1 MRLRTLKPKSRKP
14 FYAKLSILVALVLTI
29 PVSAWATMVYPD
41 YGIPVDLAYSYSGSV
56 TDTDCSNPAR
66 GAGFYGDLY
75 KTSSS
80 TPAKI
85 YLKEGTL
92 RDPFLQVIGSDRTSV
107 VFQDDDSGADDNGDG
122 ASFSSYIN
130 TGETNVTT
138 DQFVVATTYGQG
150 GTGSYTLL
158 SNVPLTQVTACPQVI
173 SLDAGSSVIYGNL
186 LNVTASTNMSLPV
199 TLSSLTTSICDI
211 ESSSAPNFTVRAK
224 LPGTCTIKATQSGN
238 GSVEAAIP
246 VTRDITVNKRT
257 LTITGLSGTTK
268 DYDTTNTATLS
279 GTPTLSNVYS
289 TDDVA
294 LSGTTAAT
302 YNSADAGSKTITL
315 SNLSLTGTTADR
327 YQLTATIAGTINRV
341 GQTVNWNP
349 TLGTENYDIT
359 ELRPSYSGKVFT
371 AATSTPAVGATGGTL
386 SYSVVNAGTTGCTV
400 NGSRQLSF
408 TGTGSCVVRATA
420 ALTTNYTSATKDIT
434 FTISKL
440 NQTVEWATGAE
451 GSTYDLADLRPS
463 MTGRTLDGVN
473 LPKASTT
480 ASGGTV
486 TYSIAAGD
494 AGTANCSITS
504 GKLYFAGAGSCWVT
518 ATGSHQD
525 YNTATARFEFT
536 INKVNQSVSWSPSQ
550 ILLPSQS
557 GNSFNAA
564 TTTGDGEI
572 EYSVI
577 GAGTTGCTIESS
589 TRKLE
594 FTGQGNCKAQA
605 KAKSSTDYNEAIKE
619 ITFMISK
626 LNQVLEW
633 SPTTSLAI
641 SPTEQEFAPATT
653 SGDGAI
659 VYSVVSEGGTECTVS
674 GTTLKFWASGTCK
687 IRATAAGTVD
697 FNEAVMD
704 IDFVIPKAAQAVTWS
719 PSVTTFSV
727 ADASAR
733 PDVSPVASGAGEITY
748 SVVSYVG
755 SECTVD
761 AMTGEISF
769 AKAGTCV
776 VRATAAETPLT
787 TSGYHEIEFTI
798 NPIAQKVTW
807 NPSNLKTDT
816 SKSTL
821 RPSSLARSSGG
832 GAISYSIASSS
843 KSKCSVNSKDATL
856 SFSGAGTCTV
866 RATAAQTARET
877 SAFTDVTFTI
887 DEFVPEELP
896 VIEIP
901 SAKEPPTTKK
911 PISFII
917 DPGTILTSSTGP
929 TKVVKLDE
937 NGLPELVPLQS
948 LAFENGRPV
957 EVTLNPSEDMSG
969 ILMQGD
975 GFEMLLSASTL
986 DGITQ
991 TLNSNG
997 SLELQNGN
1005 YAMFNGR
1012 GFAPNTKIIVWIFS
1026 DPTFLGEVTTDEN
1039 GNFSGKLAI
1048 PSELETGQ
1056 HTVQLNGTSK
1066 EGSTRSVSVGVEV
1079 TDKNSNNL
1087 AGNSSSS
1094 STSTLTA
1101 ITSAL
1106 VASVLFAALILA
1118 ITIYRRRKTIG
1129 T

>member
-1 MRLRTLKPKSRKP
+1 M
-14 FYAKLSILVALVLTI
+14 
-29 PVSAWATMVYPD
+29 
-41 YGIPVDLAYSYSGSV
+41 
-56 TDTDCSNPAR
+56 
-66 GAGFYGDLY
+66 
-75 KTSSS
+75 
-80 TPAKI
+80 
-85 YLKEGTL
+85 
-92 RDPFLQVIGSDRTSV
+92 
-107 VFQDDDSGADDNGDG
+107 
-122 ASFSSYIN
+122 
-130 TGETNVTT
+130 
-138 DQFVVATTYGQG
+138 
-150 GTGSYTLL
+150 
-158 SNVPLTQVTACPQVI
+158 
-173 SLDAGSSVIYGNL
+173 
-186 LNVTASTNMSLPV
+186 
-199 TLSSLTTSICDI
+199 
-211 ESSSAPNFTVRAK
+211 
-224 LPGTCTIKATQSGN
+224 
-238 GSVEAAIP
+238 
-246 VTRDITVNKRT
+246 
-257 LTITGLSGTTK
+257 
-268 DYDTTNTATLS
+268 
-279 GTPTLSNVYS
+279 
-289 TDDVA
+289 
-294 LSGTTAAT
+294 
-302 YNSADAGSKTITL
+302 
-315 SNLSLTGTTADR
+315 
-327 YQLTATIAGTINRV
+327 
-341 GQTVNWNP
+341 
-349 TLGTENYDIT
+349 
-359 ELRPSYSGKVFT
+359 
-371 AATSTPAVGATGGTL
+371 GATGGTL
-386 SYSVVNAGTTGCTV
+386 SYSVINAGTTGCTV
-400 NGSRQLSF
+400 NDSRQLSF
-408 TGTGSCVVRATA
+408 TGVGNCVVRATA
-420 ALTTNYTSATKDIT
+420 ATTTNYNSATKDIT

-451 GSTYDLADLRPS
+451 GSIYDLADLRPS

-486 TYSIAAGD
+486 AYSIAAGD

-536 INKVNQSVSWSPSQ
+536 INKVNQTVSWSPSQ
-550 ILLPSQS
+550 ILIPSQS
-557 GNSFNAA
+557 GNSFNEA

-594 FTGQGNCKAQA
+594 FSGQGNCKAQA

-653 SGDGAI
+653 SGDGVI
-659 VYSVVSEGGTECTVS
+659 VYSVVSDGGTECTVN
-674 GTTLKFWASGTCK
+674 GATLKFWASGTCK
-687 IRATAAGTVD
+687 IRATAVGTTD

-704 IDFVIPKAAQAVTWS
+704 LDFFIPKAAQAVTWS
-719 PSVTTFSV
+719 PSNTTFSV
-727 ADASAR
+727 ADGTAK
-733 PDVSPVASGAGEITY
+733 PDVFPIASGAGVITY

-761 AMTGEISF
+761 AETGEISF
-769 AKAGTCV
+769 AKAGTCL

-798 NPIAQKVTW
+798 NPVGQKVTW
-807 NPSNLKTDT
+807 NPTNLRTDT

-821 RPSSLARSSGG
+821 RPSNLAKSSGG

-877 SAFTDVTFTI
+877 SAFADVTFTI
-887 DEFVPEELP
+887 EQFIPEEQL
-896 VIEIP
+896 VTEVQ
-901 SAKEPPTTKK
+901 SAKEPPTTNK

-929 TKVVKLDE
+929 TQVVKLDE

-957 EVTLNPSEDMSG
+957 EITLNPSEDMSG

-986 DGITQ
+986 EGIAQ

-1039 GNFSGKLAI
+1039 GEFSGQLAV
-1048 PSELETGQ
+1048 PASLAAGQ

-1066 EGSTRSVSVGVEV
+1066 NGETRSVSVGVEV
-1079 TDKNSNNL
+1079 VDTDTTDATGS
-1087 AGNSSSS
+1087 SSSS
-1094 STSTLTA
+1094 STSTSAA
-1101 ITSAL
+1101 ITSAV
-1106 VASVLFAALILA
+1106 VASVLFASLIVA
-1118 ITIYRRRKTIG
+1118 ISIFRRRKTFES
-1129 T
+1129 